1 METERKA
8 SLHHVGKDGVAGCF
22 CDVLLSAKALQII
35 LPGAQ
40 KMRGGGRCKLQNAD
54 NLTFFNSISSMRA
67 EKGQVKDN
75 KQVMPLLDAA
85 ANAINNAHW

>member
-8 SLHHVGKDGVAGCF
+8 PLRHAGKNGAEECF
-22 CDVLLSAKALQII
+22 FGVLLSVKALRII
-35 LPGAQ
+35 LPSAQ
-40 KMRGGGRCKLQNAD
+40 KMRGGGRSKLQNAD
-54 NLTFFNSISSMRA
+54 NLPFFNSISSMRA

-75 KQVMPLLDAA
+75 KQIMPLLDAA